1 LENAVAGGVA
11 AVVIAVVV
19 VLVASKKSEKAAIN
33 LTSGLEILLQRLEY
47 IVRGS
52 AKQRAQYPAR

>member
-1 LENAVAGGVA
+1 
-11 AVVIAVVV
+11 VVIAVVV

-33 LTSGLEILLQRLEY
+33 QTSGLEILLQRLEY